1 MCVRL
6 DRVVRLLINPPPH
19 NNSCDA
25 HVAAALTAPPGT
37 AVIDAL
43 DAASET
49 VCRVYD
55 AAELCRVAHAESAW
69 RAAAAD
75 ACTSLGAYIHTLN
88 THARLYGAVKKALHP
103 SVGVTGEADRVGA
116 ALARDFERSGVHL
129 ASPTAAAAVADGTA
143 AALAAGFDLGA
154 ALADPNAGG
163 ASFVRSGGTLVAATP
178 AAVAAALATDPDENV
193 RRAAYEAA
201 TCPDQPSVVAIEAL
215 TGARHRVAAALA
227 ADSWARHTLAGG
239 TLAGDVDTVRDWL
252 TDYVEALRPAA
263 DREVAALAAAKAAAG
278 GRGPLAPWDRPF
290 FTAVARS
297 NAAEA
302 TGVPHPPPPLP
313 IDAVLGGVADVVR
326 ACVGVDVRRV
336 TPRPGETW
344 APGVLVFECAAVTD
358 GRPLGRLYVDLVPR

>member
-1 MCVRL
+1 MGVCATGSPSHQHSPL
-6 DRVVRLLINPPPH
+6 PP
-19 NNSCDA
+19 SCDA

-55 AAELCRVAHAESAW
+55 AGELCRVAHADAAW
-69 RAAAAD
+69 RAAAAG

-103 SVGVTGEADRVGA
+103 SAGVTGEAAGVGA
-116 ALARDFERSGVHL
+116 ALARDFARSGVHL
-129 ASPTAAAAVADGTA
+129 ASPAAAAAMADGTA
-143 AALAAGFDLGA
+143 AALAAGFELGT
-154 ALADPNAGG
+154 ALADPAAGG
-163 ASFVRSGGTLVAATP
+163 ASFVRGGGRVAATP
-178 AAVAAALATDPDENV
+178 AAVAAALATDPDESV

-201 TCPDQPSVVAIEAL
+201 TCPDQPSAYAIAAL
-215 TGARHRVAAALA
+215 TGARHRVATALGA
-227 ADSWARHTLAGG
+227 QSWARHTLAGG
-239 TLAGDVDTVRDWL
+239 TLAGDVDTVRTWL

-278 GRGPLAPWDRPF
+278 GRGPFAPWDRPF
-290 FTAVARS
+290 FTAAARAH
-297 NAAEA
+297 AAAA

-326 ACVGVDVRRV
+326 ACVGVDVRSV
-336 TPRPGETW
+336 TPHPGDTW
-344 APGVLVFECAAVTD
+344 APGVLVYECAAAAD